1 MKKMLL
7 SFIAIITLLPFS
19 SCSKKA
25 ADMIVGCWENGCE
38 IIQFDVDGT
47 MKMWRYGIVYEG
59 SYQVEGP
66 NIYLNFSDDLGGDD
80 GDRIFNGKITN
91 ISLFDLTLK
100 IDDNRLYY
108 WRREKP
114 LPVCTWTNTGA
125 TISVT
130 GDAWFV
136 FDHRYNERERIQLE
150 NVTFGLYNAVDWGLG
165 QDQTLLGCCSGNGV
179 GLNITQTAECSGPF
193 GEYSNVCFGIYDE
206 IVFDRGNPF
215 IDNTMANGYILYNS
229 DMVFSNDEVWLNGER
244 VGFSSVTNYPSQYGP
259 NELCYCLFARDEF
272 GNNVV
277 QNQTAALGTV
287 TFTDE
292 QENVTAKYIPMLD
305 DNGTP
310 CFYNSVSGATIYH
323 SGSGTPI
330 FHAGN

>member
-80 GDRIFNGKITN
+80 GDQIFNGKITN

-136 FDHRYNERERIQLE
+136 FDHQYHERERVHLE
-150 NVTFGLYNAVDWGLG
+150 NVTFGLHNAIDWDSG
-165 QDQTLLGCCSGNGV
+165 QVQTLLGCCADNGT
-179 GLNITQTAECSGPF
+179 GPNITQTADHTGPF
-193 GEYSNVCFGIYDE
+193 GGFSYVTFCMDANIALFSNAFL
-206 IVFDRGNPF
+206 
-215 IDNTMANGYILYNS
+215 DNTMANGYILYNS
-229 DMVFSNDEVWLNGER
+229 DVVFSYEGVWLNGEQVR
-244 VGFSSVTNYPSQYGP
+244 DGFFNPISPSSLYG
-259 NELCYCLFARDEF
+259 YCLFSMDEL